1 MDFFQNVAE
10 DFRNVEWD
18 FPKIDIPIFEN
29 FHPFTNEQDFI
40 VTIVFIILLLLLILS
55 QQK

>member
-1 MDFFQNVAE
+1 MDFFHNMAE
-10 DFRNVEWD
+10 DFQKADWG

-40 VTIVFIILLLLLILS
+40 VMVVFIILLLLLILS

>member
-1 MDFFQNVAE
+1 MDFFHNIGE
-10 DFRNVEWD
+10 DFRNIE
-18 FPKIDIPIFEN
+18 FPKIDVPFFKN

-40 VTIVFIILLLLLILS
+40 VMIVFIILLLLLIVS